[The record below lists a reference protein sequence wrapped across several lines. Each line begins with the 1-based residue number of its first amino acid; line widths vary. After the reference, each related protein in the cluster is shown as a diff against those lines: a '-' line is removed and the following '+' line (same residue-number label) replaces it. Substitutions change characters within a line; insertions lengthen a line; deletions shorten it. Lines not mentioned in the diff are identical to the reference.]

1 MGALE
6 GNELAQEV
14 ELLAGELPALGL
26 RSLRSHLQKSQMTVH
41 KEAVYEEAVYKSPA
55 RERTVCESPA
65 YNPSPEKVAEE
76 SAEKKATGASGLNR
90 SNCSN
95 YPKR

>member
-41 KEAVYEEAVYKSPA
+41 KRAVYKSPA
-55 RERTVCESPA
+55 RERTACESPA